1 MAKIDE
7 IKEEIG
13 WLKFWIGVLVASFM
27 GMISFINANSNDMSV
42 YSLSAS
48 IVLTIAIMIGILS
61 FNKRA
66 VKLIRSLKDI

>member
-1 MAKIDE
+1 MAHIDE

-27 GMISFINANSNDMSV
+27 GMVSFINTNLDDMSI

-48 IVLTIAIMIGILS
+48 IILTMAIMIGILS

>member
-1 MAKIDE
+1 MAQIDE

-27 GMISFINANSNDMSV
+27 GMVSFIHNNLDDMSLF
-42 YSLSAS
+42 SLTSAF
-48 IVLTIAIMIGILS
+48 VLTIALVFGVLW

-66 VKLIRSLKDI
+66 IKLIRSLKDL

>member
-27 GMISFINANSNDMSV
+27 GMVSFINANLDDMSI

-48 IVLTIAIMIGILS
+48 VVLTLAIMLGILS